1 MAGGA
6 MAMLPVMMIHIQ
18 FGAATPPAGSGCLAS
33 VHAPALPL
41 PSSGWTFYPDGCTW
55 GASTNWSRGGGPGAV
70 WTQPGE
76 MSAPGSQP
84 VVDYNVAFANSPLRP
99 PLSLNF
105 TWVWHDLWCG
115 VGIVFRARGTADF
128 YELSFPSIGQAQRSE
143 AVWLQVS
150 RVRTAQGW
158 REGVHFSM
166 LPGVASE
173 PELVHHTRVEV
184 GESELVVTVDDR
196 NVVRVPLPGEF
207 AALFSPPHTHCFIE
221 H

>member
-1 MAGGA
+1 

-105 TWVWHDLWCG
+105 TWVSILWCG
-115 VGIVFRARGTADF
+115 VGIVLRARGTADF

-150 RVRTAQGW
+150 RVRTCP
-158 REGVHFSM
+158 RS
-166 LPGVASE
+166 PTPSVALRWPQAKRHASHG
-173 PELVHHTRVEV
+173 PAR
-184 GESELVVTVDDR
+184 
-196 NVVRVPLPGEF
+196 PLR
-207 AALFSPPHTHCFIE
+207 
-221 H
+221 